1 VRLIEL
7 WERGIVPVPDDP
19 VMQDK
24 VVISLFQALTRTLQ
38 TQNSDGS
45 WGSSG
50 CETTAYAIIT
60 LARLS
65 SLSAA
70 PRVRLQVT
78 QAVEN
83 GRKFLSKTFQSF
95 SEPDQ
100 VWTGKTTSGSSL
112 LHQAYVL
119 AALKAPSTNQQTGP
133 TIESHFEISIA
144 KLTIQTKYYA
154 KLAWFGNVP
163 EWLIQACLVE
173 SRLFLPQVRDVRHAV
188 FPSDSLEDDKHF
200 ESIPFAWITAS
211 NLDNR
216 AIGAEFLF
224 QMMILTV
231 LSRQFEDYMQNVV
244 GVIFTGCLFEV
255 EDMVYSIFQELELHS
270 KDQCFCDD
278 HGSDRSS
285 TATTISDV
293 RSVLYRF
300 ISHILNH
307 SYVLMASERDQAQLK
322 SELLSFLLSSV
333 SQLSGDNSKATSTD
347 QTAHPYTFVFLG
359 CMVGNQS
366 SSGGVGLRRDFLNT
380 PEQQYLAADLCRH
393 MSIINFI
400 SSNVEEAPNEQSQ
413 PAPAYS
419 RTTSFGNNEQAS
431 SGRALSRSVSTVS
444 TASSSYSDE
453 NFSPVSPISSVSSA
467 PSNSST
473 QGFLPKT
480 SSALQPSTSSH
491 QPSQESLQMARLM
504 DHERRCLKVCLESLG
519 ESGVNQ
525 RTANILKLFVD
536 VTELS
541 GQIYSDPNIGSSCHP
556 STANEVIEQAC
567 IRQPPPVPLK
577 KSRGSVAAARAA
589 LIIPPLATKQTSYQG
604 PRVQHFAE
612 PRERSISPTPAPKT
626 KPAPPQ
632 PLKVQR
638 SCTRPASPIRAPEPQ
653 RSGTRPA
660 SPQINPKVQPAVP
673 RPVSPLP
680 TSSLQHIEPRPIS
693 SWSIVQV
700 QRLVPRPTSPRP
712 SSTAQGFAEEDDRTL
727 TPGLDDRAASPI
739 PMEREWSWNKKP
751 VLPPR
756 RSSRS
761 SRASPEISRIEQ
773 IMNNIDEVKIK
784 HRSPKSSNEWRTA
797 CESNAF
803 WNHPQIQIKPT
814 IDAHRHLSRAAS
826 GDADAI
832 KIAKAQIQMQRRV
845 DHDARRKLAVDLQA
859 RAMQETTPA
868 RTNLSA
874 ESRTRGMEE
883 VEREVKRRAR
893 APENGNGGWVK
904 APPPSINEMPIELQ
918 ARKLHRA
925 SRLGGPR
932 WKAPF

>member
-1 VRLIEL
+1 MSEAFVRLIEL

-45 WGSSG
+45 WGSGG

-95 SEPDQ
+95 SEPDH
-100 VWTGKTTSGSSL
+100 VWTGKTSSGSSL

-119 AALKAPSTNQQTGP
+119 AALKAPSTKQQTGP

-188 FPSDSLEDDKHF
+188 FPRDSLEDDKHF

-270 KDQCFCDD
+270 KDQCFCDG
-278 HGSDRSS
+278 HGSDRLS

-322 SELLSFLLSSV
+322 SELLSFLLSRV
-333 SQLSGDNSKATSTD
+333 SQLSGDSSKATATD
-347 QTAHPYTFVFLG
+347 QTALPYTFAFLG

-366 SSGGVGLRRDFLNT
+366 SSDGVGIRRDFLNT
-380 PEQQYLAADLCRH
+380 PEQQHLTADLCRH

-400 SSNVEEAPNEQSQ
+400 SSNVEEARNEQSQ
-413 PAPAYS
+413 PAQAYS
-419 RTTSFGNNEQAS
+419 RTTSFGNNEQPS

-453 NFSPVSPISSVSSA
+453 NISPVSPISSVSSA
-467 PSNSST
+467 PSNSPT

-480 SSALQPSTSSH
+480 SSALQPSNSSH
-491 QPSQESLQMARLM
+491 QPSQESLQMARLL

-519 ESGVNQ
+519 ESGVNP

-541 GQIYSDPNIGSSCHP
+541 EQIYSDPNIGSSYHP
-556 STANEVIEQAC
+556 TTANEVIEQAC
-567 IRQPPPVPLK
+567 ILQPPPVPLK

-612 PRERSISPTPAPKT
+612 PRERSISPTPSPKT

-638 SCTRPASPIRAPEPQ
+638 SRTGPASPISAP
-653 RSGTRPA
+653 
-660 SPQINPKVQPAVP
+660 
-673 RPVSPLP
+673 
-680 TSSLQHIEPRPIS
+680 SLQHIEPPPMS
-693 SWSIVQV
+693 PWPIVQV
-700 QRLVPRPTSPRP
+700 QRLVLRSTSPRS
-712 SSTAQGFAEEDDRTL
+712 SSTAQCFAEEDDCTL

-751 VLPPR
+751 VFPPR

-773 IMNNIDEVKIK
+773 IMKDIDEVKIK

-803 WNHPQIQIKPT
+803 GNHPQIQIKPKF
-814 IDAHRHLSRAAS
+814 DAHRSRGRAAS

-832 KIAKAQIQMQRRV
+832 KIAKAQIQMQCRV
-845 DHDARRKLAVDLQA
+845 DHDPCRKPAVDLQA
-859 RAMQETTPA
+859 RAMQKTTPA
-868 RTNLSA
+868 RTKLSA
-874 ESRTRGMEE
+874 ESRTRGVEE
-883 VEREVKRRAR
+883 VEREVKRRAT
-893 APENGNGGWVK
+893 APENEKGGWVK
-904 APPPSINEMPIELQ
+904 APPPSINEMPIEVQ